1 VFSVTETRFW
11 RFDGSVLVHP
21 VIVRKVFMTR
31 FSQKQIRNI
40 GIAAHIDAGK
50 TTTTERMLF
59 FTGRIH
65 RTGEVHDGNATMDY
79 LKVERTRGITVT
91 AAATSVTWSRFE
103 RDFAL
108 NIIDT
113 PGHVD
118 FTLEVER
125 AMRVLDGAVAVFDAS
140 EGVEPQSETV
150 WRQADKYGV
159 PRIAFVNK
167 MDKVGVDFDFVL
179 RDIVEKLGARV
190 APLQL
195 PWFEDEQ
202 FVGVIDVLELC
213 AWQYEDKQ
221 SRIVGVP
228 ETMFEAASKARRAL
242 VELAAEFDSGV
253 LEVWASGSAV
263 PNDAL
268 RSALRTATTRGE
280 IVPVLCGASLENIGI
295 EPLLNAVVD
304 YLPSPLEVPEVIGL
318 DELNQEHRFSS
329 DENASLAAFV
339 FKLMTDEYVGRF
351 AFVRVY
357 NGTLEAGAMVLNTAT
372 GKRERIGKLVKM
384 HAKTFETVS
393 SLRAGELG
401 AILGAKAFGTGDTL
415 VGPDDAAVRL
425 EAFSLPE
432 SVISLALTPKS
443 RADQDKLSHALAKLS
458 AEDPSLLLRTDAD
471 SGELLISGMGEL
483 HLEVTVERLRDEHQV
498 EVKVSAPRVAY
509 RETIAGNAELEV
521 LHKKQEGGNGQY
533 AKMNVRIDALTRGAG
548 FEFVD
553 AISGGA
559 VTKSFIEAF
568 RKGFTAA
575 LVSGQ
580 HGYPITDLRIVVT
593 DGAMH
598 REDSSEFAFYAAG
611 MLAVRQML
619 ERCGSQLLEPIMR
632 VDATTPERFVGDVI
646 GSLNARRGRIEGI
659 ETRGTSTVIRAR
671 APLEALFGYAGTLRS
686 LTQGRASFSM
696 QLEGYEVAPVKQTA

>member
-1 VFSVTETRFW
+1 
-11 RFDGSVLVHP
+11 
-21 VIVRKVFMTR
+21 
-31 FSQKQIRNI
+31 
-40 GIAAHIDAGK
+40 
-50 TTTTERMLF
+50 
-59 FTGRIH
+59 
-65 RTGEVHDGNATMDY
+65 
-79 LKVERTRGITVT
+79 
-91 AAATSVTWSRFE
+91 
-103 RDFAL
+103 
-108 NIIDT
+108 
-113 PGHVD
+113 VD

-159 PRIAFVNK
+159 PRLAFVNK

-190 APLQL
+190 APVQR
-195 PWFEDEQ
+195 PWFEDER
-202 FVGVIDVLELC
+202 FVGLLDVLELQ
-213 AWQYEDKQ
+213 AWHYEDKKSQ
-221 SRIVGVP
+221 VVAVP
-228 ETMFEAASKARRAL
+228 EALLETTAKARQAL
-242 VELAAEFDSGV
+242 VELAAEFDSSV
-253 LEVWASGSAV
+253 LEAWASGTDVTS
-263 PNDAL
+263 DAL
-268 RSALRTATTRGE
+268 RRALRTATIRGE
-280 IVPVLCGASLENIGI
+280 IVPVLCGASLADIGI

-304 YLPSPLEVPEVIGL
+304 YLPSPLEVPELIGL
-318 DELNQEHRFSS
+318 DAEDQEHRFAS
-329 DENASLAAFV
+329 DETGPLAAFV
-339 FKLMTDEYVGRF
+339 FKLMTDEFVGRF

-357 NGTLEAGAMVLNTAT
+357 SGALEVGATVLNTAT

-384 HAKTFETVS
+384 HAKTHENVS
-393 SLRAGELG
+393 SLQAGELG
-401 AILGAKAFGTGDTL
+401 AILGARSFGTGDTL

-458 AEDPSLLLRTDAD
+458 AEDPSLVVRTDTD

-483 HLEVTVERLRDEHQV
+483 HLEVTVERLRDEHNV
-498 EVKVSAPRVAY
+498 EVKISAPRVAY
-509 RETIAGNAELEV
+509 RETVARNAELEV

-533 AKMNVRIDALTRGAG
+533 AKMNVLVEALERGAG

-568 RKGFTAA
+568 RKGVIAA
-575 LVSGQ
+575 LVSGK

-598 REDSSEFAFYAAG
+598 REDSSEFAFYTAG
-611 MLAVRQML
+611 MLAVRQMI

-659 ETRGTSTVIRAR
+659 ETRGTSAVIRAL
-671 APLEALFGYAGTLRS
+671 APLEALFGYAGALRS

-696 QLEGYEVAPVKQTA
+696 QLSGYEIAPLKQNA